1 MRAVLLTRTDCAMTA
16 SARRDDDRFG
26 MEQGVHPGPPMQTSA
41 YARDVVLRDGE
52 SVLVRAIRPD
62 DKARL
67 LDLFQRLSVRS
78 IRHRFLG
85 AKSTLSE
92 TELRYLTE
100 VDFRTHVALAAVSHR
115 GGLEH
120 IVGVGR
126 YLWTDDVGVAP
137 SEVAFAVAD
146 ADQGRGIGTLLLEHL
161 SAIASSQGVTQFEA
175 DVEADNAD
183 MMTVFEDS
191 GFTVR
196 TSIDRGVFHVVFPT
210 RGTERFMAASL
221 ERERRAAAE
230 SVHALFAPRSV
241 AIVGASPRPDTIGH
255 ALISNVVGRGFG
267 GPIYPVHP
275 TAREIAGRPCY
286 PSLAAC
292 PGPVDLAVIA
302 VPAPAVEAVMLEAAR
317 VGVRGAVVI
326 SSGFGECAT
335 DGRAAEARLRE
346 IARSAG
352 MRLVGPNCMG
362 LLNTDPAVHLDVTF
376 SPVAPP
382 PGNVSMLSQS
392 GALGLAIIDHARRLD
407 IGIAQF
413 VSVGNKADVSS
424 NDVIAAWKDDP
435 RTEVIALY
443 LESLGNPRKFARLA
457 PEVARAKPIVA
468 VKSGRSAAGTRA
480 ARSHSAALASVDIGV
495 DALFA
500 QAGVIRTGTL
510 EELFDVVAL
519 LSSQPVPRGP
529 RVAVVTN
536 AGGPGILLADACE
549 AHELS
554 LPELAPATVERLR
567 AYLPSQAGLSNP
579 IDMIASASPADY
591 QRTIEI
597 VGNDPGV
604 DALVVLY
611 VPPLVTRPEEIAG
624 AIARGAA
631 AVPPEIP
638 IASVFLSSR
647 GTPAA
652 LAGGP
657 RGRIPSYSFPE
668 NAAIALAAAV
678 RYGAWRRRPPGE
690 TLRFEPEREHALRAI
705 VAKARAELP
714 QGGWMAPDTT
724 AALLT
729 EAGIPLAAS
738 ARAVADPAAA
748 AAAAEEL
755 SFPVVLKAISS
766 TVLHKSEAG
775 GVVLGLRS
783 AAEVRDAAAAMIARF
798 QRDAALLDGFWVQR
812 QVPRGVEALVG
823 ITTDPSLGP
832 LVVAGM
838 GGVQVEL
845 LRDVSVRLTPLSDLD
860 AAEMLGSLRTRP
872 LLDGFRGSP
881 PADKDAL
888 IDVIRRVA
896 ALAEIAPELAELDLN
911 PVILHVDGAVAV
923 DARVRLAPA

>member
-1 MRAVLLTRTDCAMTA
+1 MIVDDLRT
-16 SARRDDDRFG
+16 
-26 MEQGVHPGPPMQTSA
+26 

-67 LDLFQRLSVRS
+67 LDLFTRLSVRS

-85 AKSTLSE
+85 AKTTLSGD
-92 TELRYLTE
+92 ELRYLTE
-100 VDFRTHVALAAVSHR
+100 VDFRTHVALAAVTRR
-115 GGLEH
+115 GGEER
-120 IVGVGR
+120 IAGVGR
-126 YLWTDDVGVAP
+126 YLWTDELGAAP
-137 SEVAFAVAD
+137 AEVAFAVAD
-146 ADQGRGIGTLLLEHL
+146 VDQGRGVGTLLLEHL
-161 SAIASSQGVTQFEA
+161 AAIANARGVMQFEA
-175 DVEADNAD
+175 DVQADNAD

-191 GFTVR
+191 GFTVHHA
-196 TSIDRGVFHVVFPT
+196 IDRGVFHVVFPT
-210 RGTERFMAASL
+210 RGTERFLAASL
-221 ERERRAAAE
+221 DRERRAAAE

-241 AIVGASPRPDTIGH
+241 AIIGASPRPDTIGH
-255 ALISNVVGRGFG
+255 ALISNVVGRGFA

-286 PSLAAC
+286 PSLSAC

-302 VPAPAVEAVMLEAAR
+302 VPAPGVEAVLAEAAR
-317 VGVRGAVVI
+317 LGVRGAVVI
-326 SSGFGECAT
+326 SAGFAESAT
-335 DGRAAEARLRE
+335 DGHATEARLRE
-346 IARSAG
+346 IARAAG

-362 LLNTDPAVHLDVTF
+362 LLNTDPAVRLDVTF

-424 NDVIAAWKDDP
+424 NDVISAWKDDP
-435 RTEVIALY
+435 RTQVIALY

-457 PEVARAKPIVA
+457 PEVARQKPIVA

-549 AHELS
+549 AHGLS
-554 LPELAPATVERLR
+554 LPELAPATIEALR
-567 AYLPSQAGLSNP
+567 AYLPHQAGLSNP
-579 IDMIASASPADY
+579 IDMVASASPADY
-591 QRTIEI
+591 ERTIGI

-611 VPPLVTRPEEIAG
+611 VPPLVTRPEEIAE
-624 AIARGAA
+624 AIASGAG
-631 AVPPEIP
+631 AVPTEIP

-678 RYGAWRRRPPGE
+678 RYGAWRRRPAGK
-690 TLRFEPEREHALRAI
+690 TLRFEPAVEHAIREIIAQ
-705 VAKARAELP
+705 ARAVMR
-714 QGGWMAPDTT
+714 QGGWLPPDIA
-724 AALLT
+724 AALL
-729 EAGIPLAAS
+729 EQAGIPLAAS
-738 ARAVADPAAA
+738 RRTVADPLAAVT
-748 AAAAEEL
+748 AAEWL
-755 SFPVVLKAISS
+755 TYQVVLKAISS
-766 TVLHKSEAG
+766 TTLHKTEAG

-783 AAEVRDAAAAMIARF
+783 ATDVRDAAAAMISRYR
-798 QRDAALLDGFWVQR
+798 RDAAALDGFWVQR
-812 QVPRGVEALVG
+812 QIAPGVEALVG
-823 ITTDPSLGP
+823 MTTDPSLGP
-832 LVVAGM
+832 LVVAGL

-860 AAEMLGSLRTRP
+860 AVEMLDCLRARA
-872 LLDGFRGSP
+872 LLEGFRGAP
-881 PADKDAL
+881 PADRDAL
-888 IDVIRRVA
+888 IDVIRRIA

-911 PVILHVDGAVAV
+911 PVVVHGAGEGAVVV
-923 DARVRLAPA
+923 DARVRLAAST

>member
-1 MRAVLLTRTDCAMTA
+1 MDDLRT
-16 SARRDDDRFG
+16 
-26 MEQGVHPGPPMQTSA
+26 

-67 LDLFQRLSVRS
+67 LDLFMRLSVRS

-85 AKSTLSE
+85 AKSTLNPA
-92 TELRYLTE
+92 ELRYLTE
-100 VDFRTHVALAAVSHR
+100 VDFQKHIALAAVTRR
-115 GGLEH
+115 GGEER
-120 IVGVGR
+120 IAGVGR
-126 YLWTDDVGVAP
+126 YLWTGQHGAAP
-137 SEVAFAVAD
+137 AEVAFAVAD

-161 SAIASSQGVTQFEA
+161 AAIADAHGVTQFEA

-183 MMTVFEDS
+183 MMKVFEDS
-191 GFTVR
+191 GFTVHR
-196 TSIDRGVFHVVFPT
+196 SIDGHIFHVVFPT
-210 RGTERFMAASL
+210 RGTEGFLAASL

-241 AIVGASPRPDTIGH
+241 AIVGASSRPNTIGH
-255 ALISNVVGRGFG
+255 ALISNVVGRGFA

-286 PSLAAC
+286 ASLAAC

-302 VPAPAVEAVMLEAAR
+302 VPAPAVEAVLLEAAR
-317 VGVRGAVVI
+317 IGVRGAVVI
-326 SSGFGECAT
+326 SSGFAECAT
-335 DGRAAEARLRE
+335 DGRATEARLRE
-346 IARSAG
+346 IARAAG

-362 LLNTDPAVHLDVTF
+362 LLNTDPAVQLDVTF

-435 RTEVIALY
+435 RTQVIALY

-457 PEVARAKPIVA
+457 PEVARQKPIVA

-529 RVAVVTN
+529 RIAVVTN

-549 AHELS
+549 AHGLA
-554 LPELAPATVERLR
+554 LPELAPATVEALR
-567 AYLPSQAGLSNP
+567 AYLPRQAGLSNP
-579 IDMIASASPADY
+579 IDMVASASPADY

-597 VGNDPGV
+597 VGNDPGI

-611 VPPLVTRPEEIAG
+611 VPPLVTRPEEIAE
-624 AIARGAA
+624 AIARGAG
-631 AVPPEIP
+631 AVPPAIP

-678 RYGAWRRRPPGE
+678 RYGAWRRRPAGE
-690 TLRFEPEREHALRAI
+690 TLRLEPARERAVREILAQ
-705 VAKARAELP
+705 ARAALP
-714 QGGWMAPDTT
+714 PGGWLPPDTT
-724 AALLT
+724 AALL
-729 EAGIPLAAS
+729 EQAGIPLAPSRRTA
-738 ARAVADPAAA
+738 ADPAAA
-748 AAAAEEL
+748 AAAADAL
-755 SFPVVLKAISS
+755 TYPVVLKAISA
-766 TVLHKSEAG
+766 TALHKTEAG

-783 AAEVRDAAAAMIARF
+783 ATEVRDAAAAMIARF
-798 QRDAALLDGFWVQR
+798 HRDAAQLDGFWVQR
-812 QVPRGVEALVG
+812 QIAPGVEALVG
-823 ITTDPSLGP
+823 MTTDPSLGP
-832 LVVAGM
+832 LVVAGL

-845 LRDVSVRLTPLSDLD
+845 LRDVAVRMTPLSDLD
-860 AAEMLGSLRTRP
+860 AAEMLDALRARA
-872 LLDGFRGSP
+872 LLDGFRGAP
-881 PADKDAL
+881 PADRDAL

-911 PVILHVDGAVAV
+911 PVILHGRGEGAFAV